1 MAAEIHFAIAGGVIL
16 ILLWAIAIVLLLIG
30 LLRRDNLLRSIGL
43 VMLGVMAFATPMAY
57 YLEKASSSWGPFIPT
72 VTDLVILGVSSF
84 LGGVL
89 CMLGALTYRRTDF
102 TPKAR

>member
-16 ILLWAIAIVLLLIG
+16 ILLWAIVIVLFLIG

-43 VMLGVMAFATPMAY
+43 VMLGLMAFASPMTY
-57 YLEKASSSWGPFIPT
+57 YLEKASSSWSPFIPT
-72 VTDLVILGVSSF
+72 VTDLVILGVCSL

-89 CMLGALTYRRTDF
+89 CTLGALTYKRRDV